1 MNSDGFA
8 MYQNSGYSVPRN
20 RKKTLIL
27 DVKDSSTATQLG
39 SGTEFTIDLFEPLII
54 DKQSELYLDNF
65 VTFNCMMADKEAR
78 ASMCLKI
85 NEFNMDTNCASGPDA
100 ANSEQ
105 NLYNAIVIPN
115 ENRNIDNFFT
125 SVSHKAKKY
134 NYLCDV
140 NPMTISSISGKITD
154 LDGNPIFH
162 GDSTT
167 SNYFTYALLNITS
180 PWEDT
185 SGVALA
191 ETVKTHIPT
200 GTEFTLAIDGSVD
213 HNCRTVAAFSKDS
226 SALYF
231 VSNEASEITISHY
244 NNKNYA
250 KVTITN
256 DQLTASHIDNSAIST
271 GGPFVLRTDYPTL
284 ISGPGRMVAELSIV
298 ARE

>member
-1 MNSDGFA
+1 MNSDGFST
-8 MYQNSGYSVPRN
+8 YQNSGYKRERN

-65 VTFNCMMADKEAR
+65 VTFNSGLSDKEAR
-78 ASMCLKI
+78 ASFCLKI
-85 NEFNMDTNCASGPDA
+85 NEFNVNTNCASN
-100 ANSEQ
+100 NSEQ
-105 NLYNAIVIPN
+105 DLYNSIVIPN
-115 ENRNIDNFFT
+115 ENRNVDNFFT

-167 SNYFTYALLNITS
+167 GGYNTYALMNITS

-191 ETVKTHIPT
+191 DTVKTFAPS
-200 GTEFTLAIDGSVD
+200 GTAFDLSVAGSGWIACKTLAVFD
-213 HNCRTVAAFSKDS
+213 KDS

-231 VSNEASEITISHY
+231 VPDSELSDVTTY
-244 NNKNYA
+244 NNVDDIRIRFTDAYLDAATPKAGLASNGDM
-250 KVTITN
+250 IIRTN
-256 DQLTASHIDNSAIST
+256 
-271 GGPFVLRTDYPTL
+271 YPTL
-284 ISGPGRMVAELSIV
+284 IRGPGRMVTELSIV
-298 ARE
+298 SRE

>member
-1 MNSDGFA
+1 MNSDGFST
-8 MYQNSGYSVPRN
+8 YQNSGYKRERN

-65 VTFNCMMADKEAR
+65 VTFNSGLSDKEAR
-78 ASMCLKI
+78 ASFCLKI
-85 NEFNMDTNCASGPDA
+85 NEFNVNTNCASN
-100 ANSEQ
+100 NSEQ
-105 NLYNAIVIPN
+105 DLYNSIVIPN
-115 ENRNIDNFFT
+115 ENRNVDNFFT

-167 SNYFTYALLNITS
+167 GGYNTYALMNITS

-185 SGVALA
+185 SGVTLA
-191 ETVKTHIPT
+191 ETVLTFVPT
-200 GTEFTLAIDGSVD
+200 GTEFELSVGASSGTA
-213 HNCRTVAAFSKDS
+213 NCKTIAAFDRNS
-226 SALYF
+226 SSLYF
-231 VSNEASEITISHY
+231 VFNSDPGVVTTY
-244 NNKNYA
+244 NNVNDIR
-250 KVTITN
+250 ITFTDTN
-256 DQLTASHIDNSAIST
+256 LDDATPKAGLASNGSMVI
-271 GGPFVLRTDYPTL
+271 RTNYPTL
-284 ISGPGRMVAELSIV
+284 IRGGGRMVAELSIV
-298 ARE
+298 SRE

>member
-65 VTFNCMMADKEAR
+65 VTFNSMLADKEAR

-85 NEFNMDTNCASGPDA
+85 NEFKMNTNCASN
-100 ANSEQ
+100 NSEQ
-105 NLYNAIVIPN
+105 DLYNSIVIPN

-140 NPMTISSISGKITD
+140 NPMTIASISGKITD

-167 SNYFTYALLNITS
+167 SNYYTYALLNITS

-191 ETVKTHIPT
+191 ETVKTFAPS
-200 GTEFTLAIDGSVD
+200 GTAFDLSVAGSGWIACKTLAVFD
-213 HNCRTVAAFSKDS
+213 KDS

-231 VSNEASEITISHY
+231 VPDSELSDVTTY
-244 NNKNYA
+244 NNVDDIRIRFTDAYLDAATPKAGLASNGDM
-250 KVTITN
+250 IIRTN
-256 DQLTASHIDNSAIST
+256 
-271 GGPFVLRTDYPTL
+271 YPTL
-284 ISGPGRMVAELSIV
+284 IRGPGRMVAELSIV
-298 ARE
+298 SRE

>member
-1 MNSDGFA
+1 MNSDWFST
-8 MYQNSGYSVPRN
+8 YQNSGYKRERN

-65 VTFNCMMADKEAR
+65 VTFNSMLADKEAR
-78 ASMCLKI
+78 ASICLKI
-85 NEFNMDTNCASGPDA
+85 NEFNMNTNCASN
-100 ANSEQ
+100 NSEQ
-105 NLYNAIVIPN
+105 NLYNSIVIPN

-162 GDSTT
+162 GST
-167 SNYFTYALLNITS
+167 NNGAYNTYALLNITS

-185 SGVALA
+185 SGITLA
-191 ETVKTHIPT
+191 DTVKTFVTT
-200 GTEFTLAIDGSVD
+200 GTEFELSVGAASGTA
-213 HNCRTVAAFSKDS
+213 NCKTIASFDKNS

-231 VSNEASEITISHY
+231 VFNSDPGVVTTY
-244 NNKNYA
+244 NN
-250 KVTITN
+250 VDDIRITFT
-256 DQLTASHIDNSAIST
+256 DTYLDAATPKAGLASNGNMVI
-271 GGPFVLRTDYPTL
+271 RTNYPTL
-284 ISGPGRMVAELSIV
+284 IRGPGRMVAELSIV
-298 ARE
+298 SRE